1 MFIAKGFKAVFRA
14 IIALMSFYKDKMIGK
29 SFEEV
34 LTFIGDIMKT
44 EVFRNTRYEE
54 YKELREKGESPEMI
68 REKMPHASE
77 YEFVFR
83 FKDICR
89 EIKIS
94 NALITKLE
102 SRYYSIGAKL
112 NKL

>member
-1 MFIAKGFKAVFRA
+1 MFIAKGFKAVFKA
-14 IIALMSFYKDKMIGK
+14 IIALMSFYKGRLIGK

-34 LTFIGDIMKT
+34 LTFIGDIVKT

-54 YKELREKGESPEMI
+54 YKTFRDQGKSPAEVA
-68 REKMPHASE
+68 EKMPHASE
-77 YEFVFR
+77 YEFVYR
-83 FKDICR
+83 FKDICH

-94 NALITKLE
+94 NTLITKLE